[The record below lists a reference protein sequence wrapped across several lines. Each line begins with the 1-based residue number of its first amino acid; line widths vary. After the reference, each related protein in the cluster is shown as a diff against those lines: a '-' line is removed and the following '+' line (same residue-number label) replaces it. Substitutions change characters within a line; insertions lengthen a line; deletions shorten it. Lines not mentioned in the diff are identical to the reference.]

1 MKRVKV
7 PKLRFKADGGS
18 EFPEWEEKRLGDV
31 GTVAMCKRVFK
42 EQTSENGEVPFFK
55 IGTFGDKPDAY
66 ISYKLFDELKTKYP
80 YPQKGTV
87 LLSASGTVGRQVIYN
102 GEDAYYQDSN
112 IVWLEH
118 DATIMDGFLKQFYSI
133 VKWKG
138 LEGSTIKR
146 LYNKTILD
154 TMFYLPSLPEQQKI
168 ASFLS
173 TIDEII
179 QSTES
184 ELTAWQERKKGVMQK
199 IFNREVRFKAD
210 DGSEFPEWEEKRLS
224 DIVSIHARI
233 GWQGLRREEF
243 LNKGEYY
250 LITGTDFVDGKICF
264 LRCNFIGKERYEQDV
279 HIQIKNGDILIT
291 KDGTIGKV
299 ALVENLDKPATLNA
313 GIFVLRFIVNGVVE
327 YLYQYLNGPYMLDY
341 SQKHS
346 TGGTIKHLNQ
356 GVLVNFPV
364 PFPSFLEQK
373 KIADCLSSLDDV
385 ISNIQAEL
393 SAWKEFKKGLLQ
405 QMFV

>member
-1 MKRVKV
+1 MNV
-7 PKLRFKADGGS
+7 PKIRFKADDGS

-66 ISYKLFDELKTKYP
+66 ISYKLFDELRTKYP
-80 YPQKGTV
+80 YPKKGTV

-118 DATIMDGFLKQFYSI
+118 DDTIMDGFLKQFYSI

-154 TMFYLPSLPEQQKI
+154 TIFYLPSLPEQSKI
-168 ASFLS
+168 ADFLS

-184 ELTAWQERKKGVMQK
+184 ELTEWQERKKGVMQK
-199 IFNREVRFKAD
+199 IFSREVRFKAD
-210 DGSEFPEWEEKRLS
+210 DGSEFPEWEEKRL
-224 DIVSIHARI
+224 
-233 GWQGLRREEF
+233 
-243 LNKGEYY
+243 GEV
-250 LITGTDFVDGKICF
+250 LQ
-264 LRCNFIGKERYEQDV
+264 YEQP
-279 HIQIKNGDILIT
+279 T
-291 KDGTIGKV
+291 KYIVKSEEYSDDYSVPVLTAGQSLLLGYTNELDGVYGASKDSPVI
-299 ALVENLDKPATLNA
+299 
-313 GIFVLRFIVNGVVE
+313 IFDDFTTSFHWVE
-327 YLYQYLNGPYMLDY
+327 YPFKVKSSAMKLLTLKSDDVFKYVYYTMCGIPYVPLGHSRQWIGTY
-341 SQKHS
+341 SKFMVA
-346 TGGTIKHLNQ
+346 I
-356 GVLVNFPV
+356 
-364 PFPSFLEQK
+364 PSLPEQR

-385 ISNIQAEL
+385 INQIKAEL

>member
-1 MKRVKV
+1 MNV
-7 PKLRFKADGGS
+7 PKLRFKADDGS

-66 ISYKLFDELKTKYP
+66 ISYKLFDELRTKYP
-80 YPQKGTV
+80 YPKKGTV

-118 DATIMDGFLKQFYSI
+118 DDTIMDGFLKQFYSI

-154 TMFYLPSLPEQQKI
+154 TIFYLPSLPEQSKI
-168 ASFLS
+168 ASFLY

-210 DGSEFPEWEEKRLS
+210 DGSEFPEWEEKRLGDVFVERSERSADNLDLLSVTIANGVIRQNES
-224 DIVSIHARI
+224 DKRNVSSVDKSNYKRVYIGDLAYNSMRMWQGAEGVSAYDGIVSPAYTVLVPKKQEYVYFYEYMFKRTEMLHIFQRYS
-233 GWQGLRREEF
+233 QGLTSDTWN
-243 LNKGEYY
+243 LKYPA
-250 LITGTDFVDGKICF
+250 LS
-264 LRCNFIGKERYEQDV
+264 
-279 HIQIKNGDILIT
+279 HIS
-291 KDGTIGKV
+291 
-299 ALVENLDKPATLNA
+299 
-313 GIFVLRFIVNGVVE
+313 VV
-327 YLYQYLNGPYMLDY
+327 
-341 SQKHS
+341 
-346 TGGTIKHLNQ
+346 
-356 GVLVNFPV
+356 V
-364 PFPSFLEQK
+364 PSLLEQK
-373 KIADCLSSLDDV
+373 KIAECLSSVDGV
-385 ISNIQAEL
+385 IRNIQAEL
-393 SAWKEFKKGLLQ
+393 STWKEFKKGLLR

>member
-1 MKRVKV
+1 MAV
-7 PKLRFKADGGS
+7 PKLRFKADNGS

-31 GTVAMCKRVFK
+31 GAVAMCKRVFK
-42 EQTSENGEVPFFK
+42 EQTSDTGEVPFFK
-55 IGTFGDKPDAY
+55 IGTFGGKPDAY
-66 ISYKLFDELKTKYP
+66 ISYALFKELKEKYP
-80 YPQKGTV
+80 YPKKGTV
-87 LLSASGTVGRQVIYN
+87 LLSASGTVGRQVMYN
-102 GEDAYYQDSN
+102 GENAYYQDSN

-118 DATIMDGFLKQFYSI
+118 DDTVIDGFLNQFYSI

-154 TMFYLPSLPEQQKI
+154 TVFYRPSLPEQQKI

-210 DGSEFPEWEEKRLS
+210 DGSEFPEWEEKRLGELYCKNVEKNTELKFES
-224 DIVSIHARI
+224 SRTISIASMQFNEK
-233 GWQGLRREEF
+233 GNGANEDSLSSYKVLR
-243 LNKGEYY
+243 L
-250 LITGTDFVDGKICF
+250 
-264 LRCNFIGKERYEQDV
+264 
-279 HIQIKNGDILIT
+279 GDIAFE
-291 KDGTIGKV
+291 GH
-299 ALVENLDKPATLNA
+299 ENKEYSH
-313 GIFVLRFIVNGVVE
+313 GRFVLNDIGDGIMSPRFSCMRPVCTQE
-327 YLYQYLNGPYMLDY
+327 YGFWKYYI
-341 SQKHS
+341 HS
-346 TGGTIKHLNQ
+346 EMVMRNILVRSTKKGTMMHE
-356 GVLVNFPV
+356 LVISDFLKQSINV
-364 PFPSFLEQK
+364 PSLPEQR

-385 ISNIQAEL
+385 INQIQAEL

>member
-1 MKRVKV
+1 MSV
-7 PKLRFKADGGS
+7 PKLRFKANDGS
-18 EFPEWEEKRLGDV
+18 DYPDWEEKRLGDI

-42 EQTSENGEVPFFK
+42 EQTTENGEVPFFK

-66 ISYKLFDELKTKYP
+66 ITYKLFNELKTKYP
-80 YPQKGTV
+80 YPKKGTV

-118 DATIMDGFLKQFYSI
+118 DDTIMDEFLKQFYSI

-146 LYNKTILD
+146 LYNKTILN
-154 TMFYLPSLPEQQKI
+154 TIFYRPSIPEQQKI
-168 ASFLS
+168 VAFLS
-173 TIDEII
+173 TIDDII
-179 QSTES
+179 TATEAKVI
-184 ELTAWQERKKGVMQK
+184 AWEQRKKGVMQK
-199 IFNREVRFKAD
+199 LFSQEVRFKAD
-210 DGSEFPEWEEKRLS
+210 DGSDFPDWEEKKLS
-224 DIVSIHARI
+224 DIVSMHARI

-243 LNKGEYY
+243 LNEGEYY
-250 LITGTDFVDGKICF
+250 LITGTDFADGKISLLKCH
-264 LRCNFIGKERYEQDV
+264 FIGKERYEQDV

-313 GIFVLRFIVNGVVE
+313 GIFVLRFISNGVVE
-327 YLYQYLNGPYMLDY
+327 YLYQYLGGPYMLNY
-341 SQKHS
+341 SKKHS

-364 PFPSFLEQK
+364 PYPSLSEQR
-373 KIADCLSSLDDV
+373 KIAACLSSIDDV
-385 ISNIQAEL
+385 IKKQKEILEK
-393 SAWKEFKKGLLQ
+393 WKELKKGLLQ
-405 QMFV
+405 QLFV

>member
-1 MKRVKV
+1 MNV
-7 PKLRFKADGGS
+7 PKLRFKADDGS
-18 EFPEWEEKRLGDV
+18 EFPEWEEKRLSDV

-66 ISYKLFDELKTKYP
+66 ISYKLFDELRTKYP
-80 YPQKGTV
+80 YPKKGTV

-118 DATIMDGFLKQFYSI
+118 DDTIMDGFLKQFYSI

-154 TMFYLPSLPEQQKI
+154 TIFYLPSLPEQSKI
-168 ASFLS
+168 ADFLS

-199 IFNREVRFKAD
+199 IFSREVRFKAD
-210 DGSEFPEWEEKRLS
+210 DGSEFPEWEEKRLGEVTSRVTRRNNNMIS
-224 DIVSIHARI
+224 DIPLTISGVY
-233 GWQGLRREEF
+233 GLIDQRKYF
-243 LNKGEYY
+243 NKIVAASDLSNYY
-250 LITGTDFVDGKICF
+250 L
-264 LRCNFIGKERYEQDV
+264 L
-279 HIQIKNGDILIT
+279 KNGEFAYNRSSSVGYDFGAIKRLDSCEYGAVSTLYVCFSIL
-291 KDGTIGKV
+291 D
-299 ALVENLDKPATLNA
+299 ENDVCSDYLRVYFDSNIWNKYAASVCAEGARNHGLLN
-313 GIFVLRFIVNGVVE
+313 ISVNDFFD
-327 YLYQYLNGPYMLDY
+327 M
-341 SQKHS
+341 
-346 TGGTIKHLNQ
+346 
-356 GVLVNFPV
+356 PV
-364 PFPSFLEQK
+364 YIPSLPEQK
-373 KIADCLSSLDDV
+373 RIAECLSALDEV
-385 ISNIQAEL
+385 ITLTKKEL

>member
-1 MKRVKV
+1 MNV
-7 PKLRFKADGGS
+7 PKLRFKADDGS

-66 ISYKLFDELKTKYP
+66 ISYKLFDELRTKYP
-80 YPQKGTV
+80 YPKKGTV

-118 DATIMDGFLKQFYSI
+118 DDTIMDGFLKQFYSI

-154 TMFYLPSLPEQQKI
+154 TIFYLPSLPEQSKI
-168 ASFLS
+168 ADFLS

-184 ELTAWQERKKGVMQK
+184 ELTVWQERKKGVMQK

-210 DGSEFPEWEEKRLS
+210 DGSAYPEWEEKKLGEVFFLVRGQVLPVAEMKECPDEIYCYPVYS
-224 DIVSIHARI
+224 SQTKNNGIV
-233 GWQGLRREEF
+233 GF
-243 LNKGEYY
+243 YKNY
-250 LITGTDFVDGKICF
+250 LYENAITWTTDG
-264 LRCNFIGKERYEQDV
+264 
-279 HIQIKNGDILIT
+279 
-291 KDGTIGKV
+291 
-299 ALVENLDKPATLNA
+299 ANA
-313 GIFVLRFIVNGVVE
+313 GTVKFRKGKFYCTNVC
-327 YLYQYLNGPYMLDY
+327 
-341 SQKHS
+341 
-346 TGGTIKHLNQ
+346 
-356 GVLVNFPV
+356 GVLINTDKNPYANECIAEMINYISHKYVYKAGNPKLMNNV
-364 PFPSFLEQK
+364 MADMIIKFPSLPEQQ
-373 KIADCLSSLDDV
+373 KIADLFSSIDQMIEHSKQEV
-385 ISNIQAEL
+385 EYWESY
-393 SAWKEFKKGLLQ
+393 KKGLLQ